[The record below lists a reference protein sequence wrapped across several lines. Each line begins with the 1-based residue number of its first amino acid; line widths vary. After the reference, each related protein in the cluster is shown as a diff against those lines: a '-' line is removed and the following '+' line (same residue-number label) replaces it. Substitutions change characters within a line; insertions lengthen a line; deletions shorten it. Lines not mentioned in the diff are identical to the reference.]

1 MAILDCATSCNGTD
15 VSLSK
20 HLDHK
25 SGGHHRADMLPHA
38 SRTLSALNGNALP
51 VTPERAAR
59 AADASGSGR
68 SVSLPQCQQRAKST
82 VGEATS
88 GRTTP
93 YPNSTIRTVDLLASF
108 PSPPSSR
115 PARPSE
121 VPRVAS
127 GQTSSTRYF
136 SASSN
141 VAENLSA
148 PPSRARFLAS
158 PDGQE
163 TVDTHATRTSTPRP
177 VTSRPPTAENVE
189 APIVPVTIT
198 SYGHLCR
205 HKLASHL
212 AKQKKQPTIIPS
224 IPQLDGHHRGQHAEH
239 SSDRGQDQLHSHHH
253 EANFPPPQEDPPP
266 VPQTQAQSATSPSA
280 IDFAVSDTP
289 DQLPGETRLQALTRA
304 KGTWHHRI
312 RRTRCWRCALHEG
325 KERGCARVWKML
337 RWTCF
342 RRFRAYDE
350 DDEDEEIEHEMGR
363 LAAANRA

>member
-1 MAILDCATSCNGTD
+1 
-15 VSLSK
+15 
-20 HLDHK
+20 
-25 SGGHHRADMLPHA
+25 MLPHA

-59 AADASGSGR
+59 AAEASGNGR
-68 SVSLPQCQQRAKST
+68 SVSLPQCQQRAKAT
-82 VGEATS
+82 VDEATS

-93 YPNSTIRTVDLLASF
+93 YPNSTIRTVDLLAAF

-115 PARPSE
+115 QIRPSE
-121 VPRVAS
+121 VPRVPS
-127 GQTSSTRYF
+127 GQTGSSRYF

-141 VAENLSA
+141 VAENLS
-148 PPSRARFLAS
+148 PPPFNSPARFLAS

-163 TVDTHATRTSTPRP
+163 TNDTHATRTPTPRP

-198 SYGHLCR
+198 SYGRLCP

-212 AKQKKQPTIIPS
+212 AKQQKQPTIISS
-224 IPQLDGHHRGQHAEH
+224 IPQLDGHHRGQHAEQADPP
-239 SSDRGQDQLHSHHH
+239 DRDQDQPHSHHH
-253 EANFPPPQEDPPP
+253 GANYPPPQDDPPP
-266 VPQTQAQSATSPSA
+266 VPQTQAQSPTSSSA

-304 KGTWHHRI
+304 KGTWHHRM
-312 RRTRCWRCALHEG
+312 RTRCWRCALHEG

-350 DDEDEEIEHEMGR
+350 GDEDEEVELEMAR

>member
-25 SGGHHRADMLPHA
+25 YGGHHRADMLPHA

-68 SVSLPQCQQRAKST
+68 SVSLPQGQQRAKST
-82 VGEATS
+82 AGEATS

-93 YPNSTIRTVDLLASF
+93 YPNSTIRTVDLLAAF

-115 PARPSE
+115 PVRPSE

-127 GQTSSTRYF
+127 GRTSSSRYF

-141 VAENLSA
+141 VAENLSP
-148 PPSRARFLAS
+148 PPSRARFSAS
-158 PDGQE
+158 PDGEE

-177 VTSRPPTAENVE
+177 VTTRPPTAENVE

-198 SYGHLCR
+198 SYGRLCP

-212 AKQKKQPTIIPS
+212 AKQQKQPTIIPS
-224 IPQLDGHHRGQHAEH
+224 IPQLDGHHRGQHGEH
-239 SSDRGQDQLHSHHH
+239 SSDREQDQPHSHHH
-253 EANFPPPQEDPPP
+253 GANYPQDDPPA

-304 KGTWHHRI
+304 KGTWHHRM

-325 KERGCARVWKML
+325 KERGYARVWKML

-350 DDEDEEIEHEMGR
+350 NDEDEEVEHEMAR